1 MCFSSSCH
9 SCEISPS
16 FKADWQNLKTPASH
30 YCVKLQLDIKLY
42 FCWFC
47 QCLDHEMMMWLAS
60 CLIHSLWDVGCDAA
74 CCLPSE
80 KVYIIFFH
88 CGQRSLNHE
97 PIMCNYFH
105 TAVEYLQNVQW
116 VYIIYK
122 FGADL
127 TILTKAEMKTR
138 VMVNT
143 PTRVLLVRDWTIF
156 FETVCIVAGKS
167 CGENSKVK
175 KRLHT
180 QRSTSNVQKCE
191 RRRWSASTSS
201 TTLMQE
207 YMAQMNRMLASMMK
221 MLM

>member
-1 MCFSSSCH
+1 MRPSLWYHRQTTVKHSNRCNFMCFSSSCH

-105 TAVEYLQNVQW
+105 TAVEYLQNVHMYTSFISL
-116 VYIIYK
+116 V
-122 FGADL
+122 L
-127 TILTKAEMKTR
+127 IL
-138 VMVNT
+138 
-143 PTRVLLVRDWTIF
+143 P
-156 FETVCIVAGKS
+156 
-167 CGENSKVK
+167 
-175 KRLHT
+175 
-180 QRSTSNVQKCE
+180 
-191 RRRWSASTSS
+191 
-201 TTLMQE
+201 
-207 YMAQMNRMLASMMK
+207 Y
-221 MLM
+221 